1 MSDSQSSSSRFLAP
15 APGQPPTAK
24 VADNVVQGRKH
35 KTTACK
41 ACKQKKLKCRG
52 DPPCQHCVANG
63 IPCLVDEMAD
73 MRRKYAMKRKLDRLE
88 QAEETLLRLID
99 ALRESESKRL
109 AQLLNLI
116 RSNAS
121 FEELQIF
128 LEQQFT
134 GREIELSPELREIQS
149 QISRPSDDDE
159 ESQPPSQPRSSR
171 RVLDVRRLADNPV
184 HQVPAKP
191 WTTVTDDDDL
201 VSHLVSLWLTWTYP
215 FFHWLDKDAFLRDM
229 RAGNLECR
237 FCSRFLVNA
246 ILSEACYYS
255 DYAEVFT
262 VPHDPLTRG
271 DHFYEEARRL
281 LEEEEGGATIPTI
294 QGLLVLFIR
303 MVLMGKDRLGWMY
316 LDLAIRGAE
325 EYAESHPPGIAGWE
339 ADGAAEGVV
348 NRTLWGAFNI
358 ASTATVSLMKHINV
372 NPPQR
377 PRIPVTHSDPD
388 DLWYPYPREVDA
400 VRGHHN
406 CVFNRW
412 CDFCC
417 IMMQISRGLHDPE
430 HLVTPSQMVGFV
442 DGIYKQL
449 QEWYAH
455 LPPCMNADVATVPHV
470 LSIHMF
476 YHTTV
481 MQIFGFLRSNREVAL
496 DVSTAAHAQQLCL
509 SSARRVAELLRVH
522 RDKWGIDRMAPS
534 TIQWCSIGMFTLME
548 ALDSTDNRNAFVE
561 LCIIARAFSRR
572 FPLAKGILR
581 MIQLSATQTEV
592 ALPEET
598 DALFTDFETLGWK
611 QRDAKEFS
619 SFYPH
624 FSSVVQQGPAR
635 QGDVDM
641 DQFLAKWDGLSLSQT
656 NQDSAASE
664 SDLKRGSSTD

>member
-41 ACKQKKLKCRG
+41 AG
-52 DPPCQHCVANG
+52 
-63 IPCLVDEMAD
+63 
-73 MRRKYAMKRKLDRLE
+73 KLDRLE

-159 ESQPPSQPRSSR
+159 EAQPPSQPRSSR

-184 HQVPAKP
+184 YQVPAKP
-191 WTTVTDDDDL
+191 WTTVTDDGDL

-229 RAGNLECR
+229 RAGNLDCR

-262 VPHDPLTRG
+262 VPNDTLTRG

-325 EYAESHPPGIAGWE
+325 EYAERHPPGIAGQE
-339 ADGAAEGVV
+339 ADPAFEEVV

-377 PRIPVTHSDPD
+377 PRIPVTHGDPH

-406 CVFNRW
+406 CVFDRW

-417 IMMQISRGLHDPE
+417 IMMQISQGFHDPE
-430 HLVTPSQMVGFV
+430 HLVAPSQMIGFV

-455 LPPCMNADVATVPHV
+455 LPPCLNADVATVPHV
-470 LSIHMF
+470 LSI
-476 YHTTV
+476 
-481 MQIFGFLRSNREVAL
+481 Q
-496 DVSTAAHAQQLCL
+496 
-509 SSARRVAELLRVH
+509 
-522 RDKWGIDRMAPS
+522 
-534 TIQWCSIGMFTLME
+534 
-548 ALDSTDNRNAFVE
+548 
-561 LCIIARAFSRR
+561 
-572 FPLAKGILR
+572 
-581 MIQLSATQTEV
+581 
-592 ALPEET
+592 
-598 DALFTDFETLGWK
+598 
-611 QRDAKEFS
+611 
-619 SFYPH
+619 
-624 FSSVVQQGPAR
+624 
-635 QGDVDM
+635 
-641 DQFLAKWDGLSLSQT
+641 
-656 NQDSAASE
+656 
-664 SDLKRGSSTD
+664 